1 MADSTRGHGLSRRA
15 VLGMAATSMA
25 ALGAAACGGS
35 EQEGAERSAVTT
47 ENGMIAKDAY
57 VFGFPLVLLDVT
69 RAAAEAVTPV
79 NRFQHAA
86 SPVTAADRDRVRP
99 DPDTLHSTAWLD
111 LTSEP
116 MVLQVPGMG
125 GRFWL
130 AQVLDAWTNNVHNPS
145 SRRPQAV

>member
-1 MADSTRGHGLSRRA
+1 MDTTGGKVTVSRRTA
-15 VLGMAATSMA
+15 FGIAAT
-25 ALGAAACGGS
+25 ALGVAACGGS
-35 EQEGAERSAVTT
+35 GEQDSGPVPGDAVTV
-47 ENGMIAKDAY
+47 AKDAY

-86 SPVTAADRDRVRP
+86 SLPTPAQREVVRLDRD
-99 DPDTLHSTAWLD
+99 TLRSTAWLD